1 MNRISRIAVLGGDE
15 RQAALAQM
23 MSEYGYQTVVWAVR
37 GNVVGAVSCQ
47 KWQTAVSGADAVILP
62 IVAEDENGRVNAP
75 FCQDDAP
82 PSLLDILDK
91 STGVICA
98 GKLSRDFSATAKIW
112 GREVFD
118 YFSSEE
124 LKIRNSVP
132 TAEGA
137 VAIAIEAMDRTIWGS
152 KAVVMGYG
160 RIGSALSSL
169 LTNMGAQVT
178 VAARKMSDLAKAEN
192 AGCAIF
198 RIDTE
203 DMSSLLEC
211 DILFNT
217 IPACVFTRQVLMN
230 ANKDTIFIDLA
241 SLPGGFDTKEV
252 EALGLK
258 LIKALSLP
266 GKYFPRTAGRIIG
279 QTIIEYFE
287 NRS

>member
-1 MNRISRIAVLGGDE
+1 MNRINRIAILGGDE

-23 MSEYGYQTVVWAVR
+23 LSECGYQTVVWAVR
-37 GNVVGAVSCQ
+37 GNLGEAVSCH
-47 KWQTAVSGADAVILP
+47 KWQTAVNGADAIILP
-62 IVAEDENGRVNAP
+62 IVAEDENGRINAP
-75 FCQDDAP
+75 FCQDDVP

-98 GKLSRDFSATAKIW
+98 GRLSRDFSATAKIW

-124 LKIRNSVP
+124 LKIRNAIP

-137 VAIAIEAMDRTIWGS
+137 VAIAIEEMNRTVFGS

-160 RIGSALSSL
+160 RVGSALSSL
-169 LTNMGAQVT
+169 LTNMGARVT

-192 AGCAIF
+192 AGCATF
-198 RIDTE
+198 RIYTKDW
-203 DMSSLLEC
+203 SSLFEC
-211 DILFNT
+211 DVLFNT
-217 IPACVFTRQVLMN
+217 IPTCVFTRQELVK
-230 ANKDTIFIDLA
+230 ANKDTVFIDLA
-241 SLPGGFDTKEV
+241 SLPGGFEPKAAED
-252 EALGLK
+252 LGVK

-287 NRS
+287 NRP